1 MECQFLYCG
10 DTLELL
16 PQLHSVPD
24 RRLFTNFYRHQMME
38 PVVSGM
44 LGILSGSHES
54 MFQVLQMLTLAKAL
68 LHLPTQDPRA
78 MHLRVIKYY
87 VVHTMLMEPF
97 SSRVALTAM
106 QGSVLNFQL

>member
-1 MECQFLYCG
+1 
-10 DTLELL
+10 
-16 PQLHSVPD
+16 
-24 RRLFTNFYRHQMME
+24 
-38 PVVSGM
+38 
-44 LGILSGSHES
+44 
-54 MFQVLQMLTLAKAL
+54 
-68 LHLPTQDPRA
+68 